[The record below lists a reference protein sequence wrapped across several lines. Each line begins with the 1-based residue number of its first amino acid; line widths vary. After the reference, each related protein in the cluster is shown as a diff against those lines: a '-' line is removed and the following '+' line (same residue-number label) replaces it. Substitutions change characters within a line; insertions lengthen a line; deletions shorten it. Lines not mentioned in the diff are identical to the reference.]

1 MLLKELSG
9 SELTK
14 EVNVLRRALKDAAAR
29 AMDRGVPLE
38 DLERA
43 VTEVTEYIDAM
54 MSTELF

>member
-1 MLLKELSG
+1 MLKELSG

-14 EVNVLRRALKDAAAR
+14 EVDVLRRALKDAAAR
-29 AMDRGVPLE
+29 AMNRGVPLE

-43 VTEVTEYIDAM
+43 VTGVTEYIDAM